1 MQQCTEGYE
10 QLFVRGEKECP
21 EGMARKT
28 AYLGLMCAAALI
40 LSYIESLIPFFAGIP
55 GMKLGLPNAAVV
67 TVLYLYSWKEAA
79 LVNLVRILAVSF
91 IFGNVFSMAYS
102 VSGAALSLLCMQLMK
117 RTGRFS
123 TAGVSVAGGIAHNA
137 GQVII
142 AAAVVEN
149 VRIGYYFIP
158 LAIAGVVTGALIGL
172 TAGLI
177 IPRLKPLADMNKNK
191 NSEEM

>member
-1 MQQCTEGYE
+1 MNSN
-10 QLFVRGEKECP
+10 RREKEHP
-21 EGMARKT
+21 DAMARKT
-28 AYLGLMCAAALI
+28 AFLGLMCAAALI

-79 LVNLVRILAVSF
+79 LVNLARILAVG
-91 IFGNVFSMAYS
+91 ILFGNAFSMAYS
-102 VSGAALSLLCMQLMK
+102 VSGAALSLLCMQLLK

-123 TAGVSVAGGIAHNA
+123 PAGVSVAGGIAHNA

-149 VRIGYYFIP
+149 VRVGYYFIP

-172 TAGLI
+172 VAGMI
-177 IPRLKPLADMNKNK
+177 IPRLRPMADKNN